1 MKKYKYELVPVL
13 QPNMVGYQEM
23 VNHFKELGYDGFEL
37 KAVENSLAFFTKAID
52 IPERDERKEENNRVE
67 KKPQPK
73 LAPFPDVSVID
84 EEKNDNDMPMRP
96 VDEKEWIIQLLYKHY
111 FSRKDAAKEY
121 GTSERTFYRKMKE
134 YGLAERFQPQ
144 SRKRNS

>member
-37 KAVENSLAFFTKAID
+37 KAVENGLAFFTKTID
-52 IPERDERKEENNRVE
+52 IPERDEKKEEE
-67 KKPQPK
+67 KKWVRENPTPIVQPYT
-73 LAPFPDVSVID
+73 
-84 EEKNDNDMPMRP
+84 EEKPDIPMRP
-96 VDEKEWIIQLLYKHY
+96 VDDKEWMIQLLYKHY
-111 FSRKDAAKEY
+111 FSRKDAANEY

>member
-37 KAVENSLAFFTKAID
+37 KAVENGLAFFTKTID
-52 IPERDERKEENNRVE
+52 IPDRDEKKEEE
-67 KKPQPK
+67 KKWVRESPTPIVQPNT
-73 LAPFPDVSVID
+73 
-84 EEKNDNDMPMRP
+84 EEKPDIPMRP
-96 VDEKEWIIQLLYKHY
+96 VDDKEWMIQLLYKHY
-111 FSRKDAAKEY
+111 FSRRDAAKEY
-121 GTSERTFYRKMKE
+121 GTSERTFYRKMEE